1 MAVKQR
7 VGVLKL
13 ILSLTFA
20 ETCRDLTETV
30 YTFQCNRLL
39 FKDHL
44 IQFDPWSPGRIVS
57 SFFGHFKNDTLLD
70 SIQISHHFPGGDRF
84 RINQNLFL
92 VE

>member
-20 ETCRDLTETV
+20 ETCRHLTETV

-44 IQFDPWSPGRIVS
+44 IQFDPWSPGHSYPPVS
-57 SFFGHFKNDTLLD
+57 GIFRGNRDFSEIKEYYEGP
-70 SIQISHHFPGGDRF
+70 QISIPLGF
-84 RINQNLFL
+84 LFQ
-92 VE
+92 